1 MTNDVPMLIVLCSE
15 DEDAPSPLTR
25 RLSTLNLSRR
35 SSASSIG
42 TSARRQHPLSRSYSS
57 GALLES
63 EYEQPD
69 DPDAEYSPV
78 LRHPFLASASRSSVP
93 PTSWYNKTNRSSGG
107 TRASTSSVGSSFS
120 QDANIPDRPRLLN
133 ASKISSA
140 LRDSS
145 ASSGDNY
152 EPSIADKRISG
163 VRTSSSTSS
172 FSIPMPVTPKDVD
185 PALWSPSG
193 LGVKLYNKEKSL
205 PPLPKGV
212 LKKQPSK
219 GNMGTTRLRTFSSA
233 SSVST
238 PSPTSASP
246 SESKLPGVRP
256 LHLPRQAARS
266 GADRAAVPVPSVL
279 SSFASQSSLR
289 APSSPALRV
298 AAGTLPESTLSS
310 AGGGILRPK
319 PRTGTGMAYRTSSGS
334 RIRTPILS
342 SASGVRVVSSIER
355 SGIPPV

>member
-1 MTNDVPMLIVLCSE
+1 MLIFFCSE

-35 SSASSIG
+35 SSASSIA

-69 DPDAEYSPV
+69 DPDGEYSPV

-107 TRASTSSVGSSFS
+107 TRASTSSVGSSSFS

-133 ASKISSA
+133 PSKISSA

-145 ASSGDNY
+145 GSSGDNY
-152 EPSIADKRISG
+152 EPSIADKRISV
-163 VRTSSSTSS
+163 VRTSSSTST

-193 LGVKLYNKEKSL
+193 QLYNKEKSL

-219 GNMGTTRLRTFSSA
+219 AHMGTTRVRTFSSA

-289 APSSPALRV
+289 APSSPATLRV
-298 AAGTLPESTLSS
+298 AAAAGTLPESTLSS

-334 RIRTPILS
+334 RIRTPILA

-355 SGIPPV
+355 SGIPPL

>member
-1 MTNDVPMLIVLCSE
+1 MLILFCSE

-35 SSASSIG
+35 SSASSIA

-63 EYEQPD
+63 EYEQLD

-93 PTSWYNKTNRSSGG
+93 PTSWYNKTSRSSGG

-120 QDANIPDRPRLLN
+120 QDAN
-133 ASKISSA
+133 
-140 LRDSS
+140 
-145 ASSGDNY
+145 Y
-152 EPSIADKRISG
+152 EPSMADKRISG
-163 VRTSSSTSS
+163 DVVGTSSSTST
-172 FSIPMPVTPKDVD
+172 FSIPMPVTPKHVD
-185 PALWSPSG
+185 PALSCPPG

-205 PPLPKGV
+205 PPLPRGV

-219 GNMGTTRLRTFSSA
+219 IHMGTTRVRTFSSA

-238 PSPTSASP
+238 RSPTSASP
-246 SESKLPGVRP
+246 NDSKLPGVRP
-256 LHLPRQAARS
+256 LQLPRQAARS

-289 APSSPALRV
+289 APSSHSPRV
-298 AAGTLPESTLSS
+298 AARTLPESTLSS
-310 AGGGILRPK
+310 AGGGVLRPK

-334 RIRTPILS
+334 RIRTPILT
-342 SASGVRVVSSIER
+342 SASGVKVVSSVER
-355 SGIPPV
+355 SGIPPL